1 MVGHPVAAAC
11 YDCPSLAPRR
21 SPGLALTL
29 YLGIGF
35 RLPVMKIGE
44 VATQAGVNVQ
54 TLRYYE
60 RSGLLREPTR
70 RGSGYRDY
78 SAEAVRIVRF
88 IKHAQRLGFSLT
100 DIADLLR
107 LSSDQKDPCGD
118 VRVLA
123 HQKLAEIESKIA
135 SLRAMR
141 RALKALAQGCE
152 QPRSDS
158 GCPLLRAL
166 AEDK

>member
-1 MVGHPVAAAC
+1 M
-11 YDCPSLAPRR
+11 
-21 SPGLALTL
+21 TL

-35 RLPVMKIGE
+35 RLPIMKIGE

-60 RSGLLREPTR
+60 RSGLLREPCR

-78 SAEAVRIVRF
+78 PAEAVRIVRF

-107 LSSDQKDPCGD
+107 LSLDHKDRCGN
-118 VRVLA
+118 VRTLA
-123 HQKLAEIESKIA
+123 HQKLAEIDGKIA

-141 RALKALAQGCE
+141 RALKTLAQVCE
-152 QPRSDS
+152 QPRSDT

-166 AEDK
+166 AEDT